1 MEMWKSLTTEEQE
14 KVIGRK
20 KYDDVELG
28 DDVKPQNAHNVVSKA
43 HDAEGNELKILRAN
57 MPFSNPTEGEYGTF
71 FIGYSRSFNITKT
84 MLENMFLGKENGHI
98 DRLLDFSTAVS
109 GSLFFVPT
117 FDFLDDLAE

>member
-1 MEMWKSLTTEEQE
+1 M
-14 KVIGRK
+14 
-20 KYDDVELG
+20 DEL
-28 DDVKPQNAHNVVSKA
+28 S
-43 HDAEGNELKILRAN
+43 
-57 MPFSNPTEGEYGTF
+57 
-71 FIGYSRSFNITKT
+71 FIGYSHSFNITKT